1 MKTYFSPSVS
11 GFYVDDIHG
20 ARKAFVA
27 DPRWLR
33 PVGPDGQPDSNA
45 IAPLIE
51 INNPDC
57 KIPMDA
63 VEITAD
69 AHAALLAGQSAGQM
83 IGADQA
89 GKPVL
94 QARPVVPFAVL
105 KAAAMDS
112 FRADRE
118 KMLNRLAGIGMAAQ
132 VGGDA
137 PLALA
142 ITAFRQG
149 LLDLPSHAS
158 VTGATDID
166 GLKLALK
173 TRYAALLAA
182 TPAAAK
188 LSFKGVDA

>member
-1 MKTYFSPSVS
+1 MKIFFSKSAS
-11 GFYVDDIHG
+11 GFYNDEIHG
-20 ARKAFVA
+20 ARTLTVKN
-27 DPRWLR
+27 
-33 PVGPDGQPDSNA
+33 PDALNLTMEVDNPDS
-45 IAPLIE
+45 
-51 INNPDC
+51 

-63 VEITAD
+63 VEITA
-69 AHAALLAGQSAGQM
+69 AEHAALLAGQATGKM
-83 IGADQA
+83 IATDA
-89 GKPVL
+89 LGKPVL
-94 QARPVVPFAVL
+94 QDRPAVPFAVL
-105 KAAAMDS
+105 KAAALDT

-142 ITAFRQG
+142 VTTFRQG

-166 GLKLALK
+166 ALKLALE
-173 TRYAALLAA
+173 TRYAALLTA

-188 LSFKGVDA
+188 LAFKGVDA